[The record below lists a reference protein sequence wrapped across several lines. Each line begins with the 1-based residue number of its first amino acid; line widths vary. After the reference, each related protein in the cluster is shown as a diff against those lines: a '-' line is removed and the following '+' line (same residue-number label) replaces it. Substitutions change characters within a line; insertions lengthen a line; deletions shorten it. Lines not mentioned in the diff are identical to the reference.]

1 MDKIKKSDHFYLIDG
16 SGYIFRAYYAL
27 PPLTRKSDG
36 LPTGAVSGFC
46 SMLFKLLEDSK
57 SSENKQKPTHFAVI
71 FDSARKTFRNEI
83 YTEYKANRTEA
94 PDDLAPQFE
103 YIRKSVLAFNLPSVD
118 LINYEADDLIATY
131 VDQILKKGAKVTIVS
146 SDKDLMQLYKKD
158 VRIFDPMKNKFIS
171 EEDIQKKFGVDSSKV
186 IDVQALAGD
195 SSDNVPGVPGIG
207 VKTASEL
214 INKYGNLEKLLKSA
228 HEIKQNKRRETLIEN
243 KDKALISK
251 QLVTL
256 KHDVPVERALIEFQ
270 LKEIDKD
277 KLYKFLREMEFN
289 RLLSSA
295 ISVYGEPNFEE
306 VKNITKTKEK
316 IKEINKKDYHLITD
330 LKEIDNWI
338 EEAEEKGEVAVDT
351 ETSSLDP
358 HQADL
363 IGLSL
368 SSKIG
373 KACYIPIGHDP
384 KKSLDKG
391 LVLKKLKPLLEDPSI
406 KKIGQNIKF
415 DFIVLFKHGIN
426 ITSMEDTMLM
436 SYVLDAGKNRH
447 NMDTLSEI
455 HLNHKPIAFK
465 DLVGTG
471 KKEIN
476 FGSVEVEKA
485 KDYAAEDADV
495 TYRLYKKFNKS
506 LKDEKMTNI
515 YEVFEKPMI
524 KILAFMEI
532 EGVKVNNQFLKTLSL
547 KFEKKIEKIQKE
559 VFKISKKEF
568 NIASPKQLGEV
579 LYNDLKIADLKK
591 TKKGSFATSAS
602 VLEDLAFKGHKFPQ
616 LVLDWRQISKL
627 KNTYSD
633 SLPEHINSKTKR
645 VHTSFLLAAT
655 TTGRL
660 ASSDPNLQNIPIKS
674 EDGKDIR
681 KAFVAEK
688 GYSLISADYNQIE
701 MRILADLANVKE
713 LKKAFKNNEDIH
725 SLTASQ
731 IFNINIDKVN
741 QDQRR
746 KAKAIN
752 FGIIYGI
759 SQYGL
764 AKQINVSN
772 YEAEEFLNS
781 YFAKFPEIK
790 VYMDQTIKF
799 CRKSGYVNNIFGRKS
814 HFMSINDKNFNI
826 RNFQERAAI
835 NAPIQGSASEIMRL
849 AMIRLSEKLND
860 QKNNKTKML
869 LQIHDELIF
878 ETPEDDVKRVSK
890 IIIEEMSS
898 VVNSD
903 HHSFSIP
910 LTVDLNTGNNWGQL
924 H

>member
-1 MDKIKKSDHFYLIDG
+1 MSKIQKTDHFYLIDG

-57 SSENKQKPTHFAVI
+57 SNENLQKPTHFAVI

-83 YTEYKANRTEA
+83 YSDYKANRAEA

-118 LINYEADDLIATY
+118 LLNYEADDLIATY
-131 VDQILKKGAKVTIVS
+131 VDQILKAGAKVTIVS

-158 VRIFDPMKNKFIS
+158 VRIFDPMKNKFIN
-171 EEDIQKKFGVDSSKV
+171 EEDVFKKFGVDASKV

-207 VKTASEL
+207 VKTAAEL
-214 INKYGNLEKLLKSA
+214 INKYGTLDKLLKST

-251 QLVTL
+251 ELVTL
-256 KHDVPVERALIEFQ
+256 KHDAPVDRELSEFK

-277 KLYKFLREMEFN
+277 KLYEFLREMEFN
-289 RLLSSA
+289 RLLSSV
-295 ISVYGEPNFEE
+295 ISVYGEPNLIP
-306 VKNITKTKEK
+306 KNEKKEN
-316 IKEINKKDYHLITD
+316 IKGAEPINNKNYHLIQN
-330 LKEIDNWI
+330 LNEIDEWI
-338 EEAEEKGEVAVDT
+338 NEAEEIGEIAVDT
-351 ETSSLDP
+351 ETDSLDP
-358 HQADL
+358 HQANL
-363 IGLSL
+363 VGISL
-368 SSKIG
+368 STKIG
-373 KACYIPIGHDP
+373 KACYIPVGHKSKRCLN
-384 KKSLDKG
+384 KKD
-391 LVLKKLKPLLEDPSI
+391 VLKKIKPLLEDPSI

-415 DFIVLFKHGIN
+415 DFIIFYMNGIILN
-426 ITSMEDTMLM
+426 SMEDTMLM

-455 HLNHKPIAFK
+455 HLNHKPIKFK
-465 DLVGTG
+465 ELVGTG

-476 FGSVEVEKA
+476 FSEVEIDKA

-495 TYRLYKKFNKS
+495 TYRLYKKFYKS
-506 LKDEKMTNI
+506 LKSEKLNNI
-515 YEVFEKPMI
+515 YEIFEKPLI

-532 EGVKVNNQFLKTLSL
+532 EGIKVDNKFLNTLSL

-559 VFKISKKEF
+559 IFKISKKEF
-568 NIASPKQLGEV
+568 NIASPKQLGEII
-579 LYNDLKIADLKK
+579 YNDLKIAGLKK

-602 VLEDLAFKGHKFPQ
+602 VLEDLAFKGHEFAK
-616 LVLDWRQISKL
+616 LVLDWRQLSKL

-633 SLPEHINSKTKR
+633 SLPEHLNPNTKR

-674 EDGKDIR
+674 EDGRDIR
-681 KAFVAEK
+681 KAFIAEK
-688 GYSLISADYNQIE
+688 DNVLISADYNQIE
-701 MRILADLANVKE
+701 MRILADLADVKE

-731 IFNINIDKVN
+731 IFNIDIKKVDK
-741 QDQRR
+741 DQRR

-772 YEAEEFLNS
+772 YEAEEFLNA

-790 VYMDQTIKF
+790 IYMDNTIKF
-799 CRKSGYVNNIFGRKS
+799 CRKSGYVNNIFGRRS
-814 HFMSINDKNFNI
+814 HFNSINDKNFNV

-849 AMIRLSEKLND
+849 AMIRIDKKLQEEKSI
-860 QKNNKTKML
+860 KSKML

-878 ETPEDDVKRVSK
+878 EVKKSEIKKMMK
-890 IIIEEMSS
+890 IIKDEMIS
-898 VVNSD
+898 VADSD
-903 HHSFSIP
+903 YHSFSIP
-910 LTVDLNTGNNWGQL
+910 LTVDINSGNNWGEL